1 LILAT
6 LLSVSQRTWA
16 LEIIS
21 GVERRRRWRV
31 EEKLR
36 IVAEADEPGACFVEV
51 ARRHDLSRG
60 LLWHWRRQVRTGAL
74 KAPADQQFLP
84 VQIVSAVVQAASLD
98 RHEGAPQEMCS
109 EPGQGLIEIVLPDDV
124 TVRVTGDVGAASL
137 RRVLDALRG

>member
-1 LILAT
+1 
-6 LLSVSQRTWA
+6 

-36 IVAEADEPGACFVEV
+36 IVAEADELGACFVEV

-109 EPGQGLIEIVLPDDV
+109 EPGQGLIEIVLPDGV
-124 TVRVTGDVGAASL
+124 TVRVTGEVGAAPL

>member
-1 LILAT
+1 M
-6 LLSVSQRTWA
+6 
-16 LEIIS
+16 EIIS

-60 LLWHWRRQVRTGAL
+60 LLWHWRRQVRSGAL
-74 KAPADQQFLP
+74 KAPVDREFLP
-84 VQIVSAVVQAASLD
+84 VHVVSAVMQAASLD
-98 RHEGAPQEMCS
+98 CHEPAPQEMCS
-109 EPGQGLIEIVLPDDV
+109 EPGQGLIEIALPDGV
-124 TVRVTGDVGAASL
+124 MVRVTGDVGAVAL